1 MKLTIDI
8 ETNPGPAAWFA
19 AEVTLAS
26 GSEVRRGYWALHLAW
41 WLLKDWRTWL
51 WHRDWDDEGGWVLYT
66 TRLLG
71 FEITWERRRR

>member
-1 MKLTIDI
+1 MKLTAEI

-19 AEVTLAS
+19 AEVVLS
-26 GSEVRRGYWALHLAW
+26 NGLPQPGYWGIHFAW

-51 WHRDWDDEGGWVLYT
+51 WNKEWDDSGGWVLYS

-71 FEITWERRRR
+71 FEITWEQRRR